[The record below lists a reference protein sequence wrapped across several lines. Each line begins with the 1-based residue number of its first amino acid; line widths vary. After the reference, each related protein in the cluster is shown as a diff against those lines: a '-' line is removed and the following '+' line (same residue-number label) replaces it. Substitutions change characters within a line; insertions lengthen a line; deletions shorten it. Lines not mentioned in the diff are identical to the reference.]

1 MSSPTTPLVWL
12 ITGSSSGFGT
22 SLTFI
27 ALNAGH
33 KVIATSRNPSKTPD
47 LVKQVEDLGGIWLAL
62 DVTDTPE
69 NLQKVVAEGT
79 KKFGRIDI
87 LANVAGIGIL
97 GALEDFSPKEA
108 QLTMDVNFFGPMKLT
123 QAVLPQMRARRSG
136 TIVNFS
142 SGAGINPSPTM
153 GMYAATKFAL
163 EGFSQGLAN
172 DVAPFN
178 IRVLIVQ
185 PGAFTTNMMNAI
197 MLTEKEMT
205 KDYHDTPM
213 GPFLDFFKGD
223 QQFKAANNV
232 EKGCQAVF
240 EVVTGTGRGKGKEEH
255 LRLLLSSDVAQRALD
270 QNAKIKA
277 GYDAFRDVWENTT
290 HDGGVRK
297 AFNEL

>member
-1 MSSPTTPLVWL
+1 MASTTTPLIWL

-27 ALNAGH
+27 ALKAGH
-33 KVIATSRNPSKTPD
+33 KVIATSRTPSKTPD

-62 DVTDTPE
+62 DVNDTPE

-79 KKFGRIDI
+79 KKFGRIDV
-87 LANVAGIGIL
+87 LANVAGIGII

-108 QLTMDVNFFGPMKLT
+108 QLTMDTNFFGPMKLT

-153 GMYAATKFAL
+153 GMYAASKFAF
-163 EGFSQGLAN
+163 EGFSQGLAQ

-185 PGAFTTNMMNAI
+185 PGAFTTNMLNAI
-197 MLTEKEMT
+197 QLTEKEMNEE
-205 KDYHDTPM
+205 YHDTTM
-213 GPFLDFFKGD
+213 GRFIDMFKGER
-223 QQFKAANNV
+223 QFKAPNNV

-240 EVVTGTGRGKGKEEH
+240 EVVTGTGRGEGKQEH

-277 GYDAFRDVWENTT
+277 GYDAFRDVWENTK
-290 HDGGVRK
+290 HDGGVLK
-297 AFNEL
+297 SFSDL

>member
-1 MSSPTTPLVWL
+1 M
-12 ITGSSSGFGT
+12 
-22 SLTFI
+22 
-27 ALNAGH
+27 
-33 KVIATSRNPSKTPD
+33 
-47 LVKQVEDLGGIWLAL
+47 
-62 DVTDTPE
+62 
-69 NLQKVVAEGT
+69 
-79 KKFGRIDI
+79 
-87 LANVAGIGIL
+87 
-97 GALEDFSPKEA
+97 KEA

-153 GMYAATKFAL
+153 GTYAASKFAL

-172 DVAPFN
+172 DVGPFN

-197 MLTEKEMT
+197 MLTEKPMT
-205 KDYHDTPM
+205 KDYEDTPM
-213 GPFLDFFKGD
+213 GPFIEFFKGD
-223 QQFKAANNV
+223 QQFKALNNV
-232 EKGCQAVF
+232 EKGSQAVF

-290 HDGGVRK
+290 HDSGVRK